1 MLIIA
6 IYIFFSLYPHENEIF
21 RLENVSLLVED
32 SIGEIAQFY
41 FFFFFLSGFSLRFS
55 FLRSFSDTFF

>member
-32 SIGEIAQFY
+32 SIGETAQFY
-41 FFFFFLSGFSLRFS
+41 FFFCYSKWFFIKI
-55 FLRSFSDTFF
+55 